1 MWLKDQASNWPYVFS
16 FADGHAVSNG
26 PALFRPPKSSGTGP
40 GQYWCGGPPGKTS
53 GCCQLLPFPAQA
65 KLMQHPV
72 ASQPLPPPSPSPK
85 LPSCC
90 PLARL
95 GQGSNFAIWGRGR
108 GGGAHEKNTDRP
120 PGTTSLHT
128 DEKKQQ
134 FQREVKEMPGSLS
147 CNSISGL
154 VVEYIVAIDVTRV
167 RFPADAFLLCRPSP
181 AHQYGHRQQE
191 LRLILLC
198 HASRSRTSKI
208 DALTRSRAWAAEATA
223 QRPNR

>member
-1 MWLKDQASNWPYVFS
+1 M
-16 FADGHAVSNG
+16 SNG

-40 GQYWCGGPPGKTS
+40 GQYWGGGPPGKTS

-108 GGGAHEKNTDRP
+108 GRRNLGEGEGRNLGEGEGEAQFGGGGGGGAIWAARTKKTP
-120 PGTTSLHT
+120 PW
-128 DEKKQQ
+128 
-134 FQREVKEMPGSLS
+134 
-147 CNSISGL
+147 I
-154 VVEYIVAIDVTRV
+154 
-167 RFPADAFLLCRPSP
+167 PSP
-181 AHQYGHRQQE
+181 PTPRN
-191 LRLILLC
+191 
-198 HASRSRTSKI
+198 SRSP
-208 DALTRSRAWAAEATA
+208 RSMTISDTLELWSSEEAPLLLHSEKQPENAQLKSSPGAPQNNTLARHVYQAATKGVVVS
-223 QRPNR
+223 RPARDNQL